1 MNTLENLKNTWNK
14 SKQKI
19 AADKSLNPD
28 FIKKA
33 ISNKSISITA
43 ALLKSIIAGIVFL
56 SLDIIV
62 FIYNIYFY
70 AENMPVLIS
79 IIAIL
84 IISFLLVI
92 NMIVQYKKL
101 KQIDSQILN
110 LRDILFEKIGYFNKS
125 FSRVIQSMALAT
137 AFLPFSVNLTMENS
151 NGEFNISKIYLLLG
165 FYILI
170 YIVSLT
176 LYRLTHSI
184 YLKQLK
190 NALKNLEENIFNEIE
205 AEIRKSRKFSRIIGL
220 CLLVITIVGI
230 IFYYFFT

>member
-1 MNTLENLKNTWNK
+1 
-14 SKQKI
+14 
-19 AADKSLNPD
+19 
-28 FIKKA
+28 
-33 ISNKSISITA
+33 
-43 ALLKSIIAGIVFL
+43 LKSIIAGIVFL

-79 IIAIL
+79 IITIT
-84 IISFLLVI
+84 IISFLLLI

-110 LRDILFEKIGYFNKS
+110 LREILFEKIRYFNKS
-125 FSRVIQSMALAT
+125 FSGVIQSMALAT
-137 AFLPFSVNLTMENS
+137 AFLPFSVNLTMENV
-151 NGEFNISKIYLLLG
+151 NGEFNISEIYLLIG

-184 YLKQLK
+184 YLKQLV
-190 NALKNLEENIFNEIE
+190 NALKNFEENIFDEMEEEMQRSKRMN
-205 AEIRKSRKFSRIIGL
+205 KIITVF
-220 CLLVITIVGI
+220 LVAITVVGI
-230 IFYYFFT
+230 LMYLYYL